1 MKTNINYQGVF
12 PAIPTMFSKNGD
24 LELDDLKRT
33 VRFLVDKEVNGIF
46 SLVIGGEFY
55 KLSDKERMTV
65 AEQTVKYANGDLP
78 VFVGVTHSGLLPSIY
93 LAKHA
98 ESIGADGIVVSYP
111 YFAPFIQ
118 EARAG
123 LMKYI
128 SDICDAVDIDVIVQ
142 DYRSHK
148 SISFTAKQISQL
160 VNRHRNI
167 SALKIEGTG
176 HLEKIKKYF
185 NSPGRKI
192 PILGG
197 MVGKYFLE
205 ELKSGV
211 VGTVPGAAIPETYL
225 SIYDLFLL
233 NHRDEAM
240 EKQSKLDPYL
250 DYVIS
255 HFVSFVDIE
264 KRLLKRR
271 GIINS
276 IQMREPRIVMQESD
290 LSSLEAIL
298 NNIEQS
304 FKLDFSR

>member
-1 MKTNINYQGVF
+1 MKANVIYKGIF
-12 PAIPTMFSKNGD
+12 PAIPTMFSQNGD
-24 LELDDLKRT
+24 LELYDLKRT
-33 VRFLVDKEVNGIF
+33 VRFLVDEEVSGIF

-78 VFVGVTHSGLLPSIY
+78 VFIGVTHSGSLPSIY

-128 SDICDAVDIDVIVQ
+128 SDVCNAVDIDVVIQ
-142 DYRSHK
+142 DYRSPG
-148 SISFTAKQISQL
+148 SISFTARQISQL
-160 VNRHRNI
+160 VKKHSNI
-167 SALKIEGTG
+167 SALKIEGSG
-176 HLEKIKKYF
+176 HLEKIRKYL
-185 NSPGRKI
+185 NSSGRKV

-205 ELKSGV
+205 ELKLGV
-211 VGTVPGAAIPETYL
+211 AGTVPGTALPETYL

-233 NHRDEAM
+233 NRQNEAF
-240 EKQSKLDPYL
+240 EKQSELNPYL

-255 HFVSFVDIE
+255 HFGSFVEIE
-264 KRLLKRR
+264 KRILKRR

-276 IQMREPRIVMQESD
+276 IKMREPRITMQESD
-290 LSSLEAIL
+290 LASLENIL
-298 NNIEQS
+298 EKMERS
-304 FKLDFSR
+304 FKLQL